1 MPTLPHLATGRPFL
15 ADGGIETDLIYN
27 HGLDLPMF
35 ASFVLLDTD
44 DGRDAL
50 RAYYRPYLDLS
61 RRHATGLVLET
72 PTWRSNPDWGRALGY
87 GPDALDRVNRD
98 AVAFV
103 RALAAEAPEVDVVV
117 SGSVGPRGD
126 GYVVGERMTAPEA
139 AAYHLP
145 QVSVFAEAGA
155 DLASTLTMSYA
166 EEAVGF
172 ARAAEAA
179 GIPSVVAFTVET
191 DGRLPSGQ
199 PLADAVRQTDDA
211 TGGAPA
217 YYMVNCAHPT
227 HFAHILN
234 GVWTGRVRG
243 VRCNASACSHA
254 ELDAA
259 TALDDGDP
267 ADLAADHIR
276 LAERLDLAV
285 VGGCCGTDIRHV
297 AAIADALLPS
307 VDSTYAP
314 RP

>member
-1 MPTLPHLATGRPFL
+1 MPTLPQLTSVRPFL

-27 HGLDLPMF
+27 HGLDLPSF
-35 ASFVLLDTD
+35 ASFILLGTD
-44 DGRDAL
+44 AGRDAL
-50 RAYYRPYLDLS
+50 RAYYEPYLDLA

-103 RALAAEAPEVDVVV
+103 RALAAEVPEVDVVV

-139 AAYHLP
+139 AAYHLL
-145 QVSVFAEAGA
+145 QVSAFAEAGA
-155 DLASTLTMSYA
+155 DLASALTMSYA
-166 EEAVGF
+166 EEAIGA
-172 ARAAEAA
+172 ARAAAA
-179 GIPSVVAFTVET
+179 VRLPSVVAFTVET

-199 PLADAVRQTDDA
+199 SLADAVRQTDEA
-211 TGGAPA
+211 TGGGPA

-227 HFAHILN
+227 HFEHVFDGGDWIA
-234 GVWTGRVRG
+234 RVRG

-267 ADLAADHIR
+267 ADFAADHAR
-276 LAERLDLAV
+276 LADRLDLAV
-285 VGGCCGTDIRHV
+285 VGGCCGTDLRHV
-297 AAIADALLPS
+297 AAIADALLS
-307 VDSTYAP
+307 
-314 RP
+314 